1 MVLLG
6 LSGHLFN
13 GFLLISGMYVTKLVG
28 VMFIC
33 IFLLDLLSAIGVAGT
48 FAGLIITT
56 LVIGIIVILLIIS
69 RQPQNR

>member
-1 MVLLG
+1 M
-6 LSGHLFN
+6 
-13 GFLLISGMYVTKLVG
+13 TKLVG